1 MPRKAVRRIGR
12 MPSAKRP
19 QPGQLSLFEFSIAPQ
34 DVWQSPA
41 SAGDEAPP
49 TGTTPT
55 EPPDLLHHPRAQREI
70 VLRGHRIAYEFR
82 VARRRS
88 IGFSVGLEG
97 LSVRA
102 PRWVR
107 RADVDDALRERADWI
122 LDKLAEQRERAQR
135 LQAARV
141 QWREG
146 ASIPFLGEPVVMVID
161 PRVAGAVLDADAQG
175 LPGLPRRVLRV
186 GLPYHAQAEQLREA
200 VQGWL
205 QRQALRVFKERCA
218 HFAPRLKVRV
228 RRLSLSSAATRWGS
242 ASEDGAIWLHWRLI
256 HFTLP
261 VIDYVVAH
269 ELAHLREMNHS
280 RAFWEVV
287 RSVVPDYE
295 RARRTLDDQPVPV
308 LD

>member
-1 MPRKAVRRIGR
+1 
-12 MPSAKRP
+12 MPSPARP
-19 QPGQLSLFEFSIAPQ
+19 QPGQLNLFDFDAAVGPVVRAPV
-34 DVWQSPA
+34 DSAATPPPAAHESPA
-41 SAGDEAPP
+41 
-49 TGTTPT
+49 
-55 EPPDLLHHPRAQREI
+55 PDLLQHPRAQREV
-70 VLRGHRIAYEFR
+70 VLQGQRVAYEFR
-82 VARRRS
+82 IARRRS

-107 RADVDDALRERADWI
+107 RADVDEALHERADWI

-141 QWREG
+141 VWREG
-146 ASIPFLGEPVVMVID
+146 ASIPFLGEPVVLVID
-161 PRVAGAVLDADAQG
+161 PRVAGAVLDADAAG

-186 GLPYHAQAEQLREA
+186 GLPHDAGAEQLREA
-200 VQGWL
+200 VQSWL
-205 QRQALRVFKERCA
+205 QRQALRVFKERSA
-218 HFAPRLKVRV
+218 HFAPRLGVRV

-242 ASEDGAIWLHWRLI
+242 ASADGAIWLHWRLI

-287 RSVVPDYE
+287 RSVVPDYQ
-295 RARRTLDDQPVPV
+295 RARRTLDDSPVPV

>member
-1 MPRKAVRRIGR
+1 
-12 MPSAKRP
+12 MPSFKRSP
-19 QPGQLSLFEFSIAPQ
+19 QPGQMSLFAFDIAPQ
-34 DVWQSPA
+34 DVWQARPQP
-41 SAGDEAPP
+41 GDAPVP
-49 TGTTPT
+49 P
-55 EPPDLLHHPRAQREI
+55 PPDLLQHPRAQREI
-70 VLRGHRIAYEFR
+70 VLRGQRVAYEFR

-88 IGFSVGLEG
+88 IGFTVGLEG

-107 RADVDDALRERADWI
+107 RADVDDALRERAGWI
-122 LDKLAEQRERAQR
+122 LEKLAEQRERAVR
-135 LQAARV
+135 VQASRV

-146 ASIPFLGEPVVMVID
+146 SAIPFLGEPVVMVLD
-161 PRVAGAVLDADAQG
+161 PRVAGAVLDADSHGG
-175 LPGLPRRVLRV
+175 LPGVPRRVLRV
-186 GLPYHAQAEQLREA
+186 GLPHDAVPAQLREA

-205 QRQALRVFKERCA
+205 QRQALRLFKERCA
-218 HFAPRLKVRV
+218 HFAPRLGVRV

-242 ASEDGAIWLHWRLI
+242 ASDDGAIWLHWRLI

-295 RARRTLDDQPVPV
+295 RARRTLDDQPLPA